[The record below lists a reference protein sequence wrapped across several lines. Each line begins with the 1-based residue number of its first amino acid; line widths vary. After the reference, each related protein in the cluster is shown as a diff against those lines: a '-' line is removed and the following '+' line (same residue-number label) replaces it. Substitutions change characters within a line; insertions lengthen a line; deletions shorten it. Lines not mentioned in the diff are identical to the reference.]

1 LIKAFYQFE
10 HPFNK
15 HIALNLQN
23 YRPPVGAFSVSKI
36 TEYTHQIIRHLSAVI
51 FETSKLVAQLSFS
64 NFLSDCNTALK
75 GFASLNHL
83 IFGGQRVC
91 VSVGLAEAG
100 SGWRVAGLGVPG
112 RVASLPG
119 VSGCRCRC
127 QPAGC
132 RGGLVVV
139 VALPGVRFFKPI
151 TYCFH

>member
-1 LIKAFYQFE
+1 MKGRPECDRIRIKAFDQFE

-91 VSVGLAEAG
+91 VSVGLAEAV
-100 SGWRVAGLGVPG
+100 SGWRVGVCLGRVAGLGVPG
-112 RVASLPG
+112 RGASLPG
-119 VSGCRCRC
+119 VE
-127 QPAGC
+127 A
-132 RGGLVVV
+132 
-139 VALPGVRFFKPI
+139 AWW
-151 TYCFH
+151 